1 MTKSDK
7 LRLVFMGTPDLAA
20 VILNK
25 VLAWP
30 QGEVVAVYTQP
41 DRPAG
46 RGKHLQASPVKTLA
60 LEHGLEIR
68 QPLNFKNPADITA
81 LAELKPD
88 FLLVAA
94 YGLILPQAVLE
105 VPRFAP
111 VNVHASLLPK
121 YRGAA
126 PIQRAVMAGETETG
140 ISIMRMEAGLDT
152 GPVYAMR
159 SIPISADD
167 TAGTVHDAL
176 AGLGGLLLL
185 ETLPGIASGEIR
197 AVPQDDNLAT
207 YAAKLSK
214 ADGQV
219 NFNQAAQAV
228 HDHVRGVSPWP
239 GAWCEL
245 QRDAA
250 QGNSLVRVRVCPGR
264 VADSSEIA
272 ILPAVSPGTVQ
283 GLIGNQLA
291 IQCADG
297 VYLIPQVCPA
307 HRKMMG
313 ATEFACGYLNNAEA
327 CKAVGLDHG

>member
-1 MTKSDK
+1 MPDTAK

-20 VILNK
+20 VILEK
-25 VLAWP
+25 VLTWP

-46 RGKHLQASPVKTLA
+46 RGKHLQASPVKILA

-68 QPLNFKNPADITA
+68 QPLNFKGPEDIAA

-94 YGLILPQAVLE
+94 YGLILPQAVLDI
-105 VPRFAP
+105 PGIAP

-126 PIQRAVMAGETETG
+126 PIQRAVMAGENETG

-152 GPVYAMR
+152 GPVYSMH
-159 SIPISADD
+159 SLPIGLND
-167 TAGTVHDAL
+167 TAGTIHDAL
-176 AGLGGLLLL
+176 AKLGAELLL
-185 ETLPGIASGEIR
+185 ETLPGVAAGEISP
-197 AVPQDDNLAT
+197 VPQDDRLAS

-214 ADGQV
+214 SDGQIDFTRPV
-219 NFNQAAQAV
+219 KTV
-228 HDHVRGVSPWP
+228 HNHVRGVSPWP

-245 QRDAA
+245 QRSSKAD
-250 QGNSLVRVRVCPGR
+250 SCVRVRVCPGR
-264 VADSSEIA
+264 IA
-272 ILPAVSPGTVQ
+272 EPTETATYPAAAPGAVL
-283 GLIGNQLA
+283 GLIDRQLA

-297 VYLIPQVCPA
+297 VYLVPQICPA
-307 HRKMMG
+307 HSKMMG
-313 ATEFACGYLNNAEA
+313 AAEFACGYLNNAEA
-327 CKAVGLDHG
+327 CRAVGLEHV